1 MCGPACARVPRSGMS
16 VGWWPFRGF
25 EERLTLKQLRANN
38 CLLFATSEL
47 EHVSKKFLT
56 IFLKILSGNRLLGA
70 GVEAERAEGAA
81 SPRESATETHE
92 DSGNA
97 AGRAGPGGGRG

>member
-38 CLLFATSEL
+38 CLLFATSL
-47 EHVSKKFLT
+47 
-56 IFLKILSGNRLLGA
+56 
-70 GVEAERAEGAA
+70 
-81 SPRESATETHE
+81 
-92 DSGNA
+92 
-97 AGRAGPGGGRG
+97 